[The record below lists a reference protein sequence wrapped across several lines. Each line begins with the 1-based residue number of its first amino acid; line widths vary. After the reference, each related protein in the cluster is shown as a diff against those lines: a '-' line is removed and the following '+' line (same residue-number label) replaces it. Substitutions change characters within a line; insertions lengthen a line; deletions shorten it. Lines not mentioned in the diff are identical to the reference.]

1 MKILLTGASKGLG
14 KKIYKHLKKKHTV
27 FTIQRSIYNK
37 KNHFRCDLRDI
48 SRLNT
53 ISKNIPS
60 LDVIINNAGIS
71 FSSKEKIKNYYD
83 ILDINLKSPF
93 LTSSIFLKQLR
104 KSKNPSIIN
113 ISSINAHQAFPNNP
127 GYVASKAGLV
137 GLTKS
142 LALDYGKYKIR
153 VNSISPGYLSDG
165 MTLKSYLNKKKRL
178 ERSKRTIFNTW
189 GKAEDL
195 FGMIDYLISKKS
207 SYVTGQ
213 DFIIDGGWLAKGL

>member
-1 MKILLTGASKGLG
+1 MKILLTGSSKGLG
-14 KKIYKHLKKKHTV
+14 KKIYNHLKKEHNV
-27 FTIQRSIYNK
+27 FTIQRSISYN
-37 KNHFRCDLRDI
+37 KNHFQCDLRNEKKI
-48 SRLNT
+48 KS
-53 ISKNIPS
+53 ISKQIPD

-71 FSSKEKIKNYYD
+71 YSSKNKIENFYD
-83 ILDINLKSPF
+83 IVNTNLNSPF
-93 LTSSIFLKQLR
+93 LICSIFLDHLK

-142 LALDYGKYKIR
+142 LALDLGKFKIR

-165 MTLKSYLNKKKRL
+165 MTLKSYMNKKKRY
-178 ERSKRTIFNTW
+178 ERSKRTILNKW

-195 FGMIDYLISKKS
+195 FGIIDYLISNKS

>member
-1 MKILLTGASKGLG
+1 MKILLTGSSKGLG
-14 KKIYKHLKKKHTV
+14 KKIYRHLKKKHVV
-27 FTIQRSIYNK
+27 FTIQRSISK
-37 KNHFRCDLRDI
+37 TKNDFQCDLRNAEGI
-48 SRLNT
+48 KL
-53 ISKNIPS
+53 IAKKIKS

-71 FSSKEKIKNYYD
+71 YSSKNRIENFYD
-83 ILDINLKSPF
+83 IVNTNLNSPF
-93 LTSSIFLKQLR
+93 LISSIFFEHLK

-142 LALDYGKYKIR
+142 LALDYGKFKVR

-165 MTLKSYLNKKKRL
+165 MTLKSYASKKKRID
-178 ERSKRTIFNTW
+178 RSKRTIFNKW

-195 FGMIDYLISKKS
+195 FGIIEYLISIKS

-213 DFIIDGGWLAKGL
+213 DFIVDGGWLAKGL